1 MDLLLNLLGL
11 LLIVGIAL
19 LGIAGSGLLT
29 AKRMAEMSEPTLN
42 TDTPE
47 RNTES

>member
-1 MDLLLNLLGL
+1 MSLLLNLLGL

-19 LGIAGSGLLT
+19 LGIAGSGLLN
-29 AKRMAEMSEPTLN
+29 AKGMAMTNEPTLK
-42 TDTPE
+42 TGTTE

>member
-29 AKRMAEMSEPTLN
+29 AKQMAETTEPTLKTN
-42 TDTPE
+42 TTE